1 MKNNATEYIENGVQ
15 IQEVDA
21 RYLEQQ
27 LVRTAELIDRHQPF
41 VVLLTHYNELL
52 STQHTLDYELLSNLL
67 GVRVGLVQD
76 KDQLMS
82 HASDF
87 RHIHVSYGKD
97 VEQAID
103 KIINVIVTLP
113 NVRERYS

>member
-1 MKNNATEYIENGVQ
+1 MQ

-21 RYLEQQ
+21 RYLELQ

-67 GVRVGLVQD
+67 GVRVGLVPGS
-76 KDQLMS
+76 KPGTGSRVGVCRKLES
-82 HASDF
+82 A
-87 RHIHVSYGKD
+87 R
-97 VEQAID
+97 
-103 KIINVIVTLP
+103 
-113 NVRERYS
+113 R